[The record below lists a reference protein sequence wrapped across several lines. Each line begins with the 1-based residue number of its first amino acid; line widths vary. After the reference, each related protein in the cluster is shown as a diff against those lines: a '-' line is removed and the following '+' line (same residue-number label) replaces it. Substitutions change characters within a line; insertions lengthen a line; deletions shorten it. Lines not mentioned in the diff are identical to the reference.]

1 MHDAPVTLETRW
13 LEELFVEAGLT
24 AEQAGKAAAV
34 TARRLLRRERP
45 VKRVFG
51 ARLRDSLLADP
62 LVSVNRILGLGDT
75 GLPFYDEDA
84 GTLSEVAFTTALAE
98 SGLDADVA
106 LAFAKVVVEAFTP
119 EQLFQP
125 VWTALGQE
133 GALDLN
139 TLRQLDWSPLRG
151 ERLSGMPPIDPGPP
165 PPPKARKTGRREG
178 VVEGKKVPNLGNR
191 KR

>member
-1 MHDAPVTLETRW
+1 MMRPVTLQTRW

-24 AEQAGKAAAV
+24 REQAAKASAV

-51 ARLRDSLLADP
+51 GRFRDSLLADP

-75 GLPFYDEDA
+75 GLPFYDEDR

-106 LAFAKVVVEAFTP
+106 LAFAKVVVEAVTP
-119 EQLFQP
+119 QQLFQP
-125 VWTALGQE
+125 VWAALGGE
-133 GALDLN
+133 GEVDLES
-139 TLRQLDWSPLRG
+139 LRQLDWSPLRG
-151 ERLSGMPPIDPGPP
+151 EQLSGMPPIDPGPP
-165 PPPKARKTGRREG
+165 PPPEARRKAQRDEP
-178 VVEGKKVPNLGNR
+178 VVPKKVPKLGNR